1 MKYICTAKKARE
13 TDANAIQNYHIPSMV
28 LMEHAAMECVKLIQ
42 CKKKNVILCGP
53 GNNGGDGLA
62 IARLL
67 HQNHIESY
75 IYISSDHLSIDEQ
88 IQYDILESLNVEIHS
103 DFNEV
108 LEKITEADIIIDC
121 LFGNGLSRNIEGKY
135 AQLIEAINQSKA
147 YIYAIDVPSGLDATT
162 GNILG
167 TAVQANETIALDCFK
182 EGHFVN
188 QGQKVCGTIHCVDI
202 AIPYELHSDD
212 IQYVD
217 TNLIKNILPKRSP
230 FSHKGTYGK
239 ALMIGG
245 SQAMHGAITFAA
257 KSCYHSGIGT
267 LTLFIP
273 DCINDILSTKM
284 DCAMHICAPNQQG
297 YFDESSIDLL
307 KQNINSFNVISIG
320 NGMGRSK
327 VSQELV
333 KVCLKSNLPVIVDAD
348 AFWAIQ
354 ENEDLLNRQAPTIL
368 TPHVKELSYILKRSV
383 KDIATNPIQA
393 AKDFSK
399 QYPNCTLILK
409 SDITLISKGNQ
420 QYLYSKPNSALAK
433 GGSGDILC
441 GIVTGL
447 YGQCKDSL
455 QASLCAVYIHS
466 HAAQTKKDPAC
477 VQPEDIIERI
487 NDVFIELRKSH

>member
-1 MKYICTAKKARE
+1 MKYICNAKTARE
-13 TDANAIQNYHIPSMV
+13 TDAKAIQEHHIPSMV
-28 LMEHAAMECVKLIQ
+28 LMEHAAIECVKLIK

-75 IYISSDHLSIDEQ
+75 IYVSSSHLSIDEQ
-88 IQYDILESLNVEIHS
+88 TQYDILESLNIPINS
-103 DFNEV
+103 DDQEV
-108 LEKITEADIIIDC
+108 IEQIKEADVIVDC

-135 AQLIEAINQSKA
+135 VDLIEAINQSNA
-147 YIYAIDVPSGLDATT
+147 YVYTIDVPSGLDATT
-162 GNILG
+162 GKVLG
-167 TAVQANETIALDCFK
+167 TAIQANETIALDCFK

-188 QGQKVCGTIHCVDI
+188 QGQKICGQVHCVDI
-202 AIPYELHSDD
+202 AIPYELHSNYV
-212 IQYVD
+212 QYVD
-217 TNLIKNILPKRSP
+217 TELVRHLLPERSP

-273 DCINDILSTKM
+273 DCISDVLSIKM
-284 DCAMHICAPNQQG
+284 DCAMHICAPNHQG
-297 YFDESSIDLL
+297 YFDTGAIELL
-307 KQNINSFNVISIG
+307 KQNIDTFNVISIG
-320 NGMGRSK
+320 NGMGRSE
-327 VSQELV
+327 VSKELV
-333 KVCLKSNLPVIVDAD
+333 KVCLESDKPVIVDAD

-354 ENEDLLNRQAPTIL
+354 DNVELLNRQADTIL
-368 TPHVKELSYILKRSV
+368 TPHVKELSYILNQSV
-383 KDIATNPIQA
+383 KDIANNPIQA

-409 SDITLISKGNQ
+409 SDITLISQGHQ

-447 YGQCKDSL
+447 YGQCRNSL
-455 QASLCAVYIHS
+455 QASLCAIYIHS

-477 VQPEDIIERI
+477 VQPEDIIEQI
-487 NDVFIELRKSH
+487 NDVFIKLRKDQ